1 MTWALVVALALFA
14 PGADTNEELTAKVTK
29 LVKQLDDEELARREV
44 AEKELVAL
52 GPAAI
57 DLLPLN
63 SPRTSAETK
72 ERLGRVRRQLEVA
85 VAESTAKS
93 TLVTLSG
100 EHKLSDVIAAINKQT
115 SNNVF
120 DYRGDFNQEQT
131 DPVIKIDFKETPF
144 WEAVDKTF
152 DEAGMTVYPYS
163 GKAKSLAMVARAA
176 EKELPRFGRAA
187 YAGRFRIEPTNITAS
202 RDLRNPAN
210 HRLRLTLEA
219 TWEPTLQPIV
229 LIQPL
234 DQLVATSEKGEPLVI
249 DGSEGALEIAG
260 EGTNAVAEFDVNLQL
275 PSRDVKKIASLK
287 GKMTAIIPGKVETFE
302 FTDISKAKNVVQRR
316 AGVAV
321 VLEEV
326 RKNEEVYDVRM
337 RVEFDKAANALESH
351 RPWVFDNSAVLL
363 NAAGEEMSFDGLEET
378 RRESN
383 VAGIAYKF
391 VLEEEPV
398 GYKFIYKTPAAIM
411 KVPVEYELKDID
423 LP

>member
-1 MTWALVVALALFA
+1 MTFALIVALALVA
-14 PGADTNEELTAKVTK
+14 PGADANEELTAKVTK
-29 LVKQLDDEELARREV
+29 LVRQLDDEQLARREA

-52 GPAAI
+52 GPAAL
-57 DLLPLN
+57 DLLPMN

-85 VAESTAKS
+85 VAESTAKPS
-93 TLVTLSG
+93 LVTLAG
-100 EHKLSDVIAAINKQT
+100 EQKLSDVIAAINKQT
-115 SNNVF
+115 GNNVF
-120 DYRGDFNQEQT
+120 DYRGEFNQEGL
-131 DPVIKIDFKETPF
+131 DPVIKIEFKETPF
-144 WEAVDKTF
+144 WEAIDKTF

-163 GKAKSLAMVARAA
+163 GRAKSLAMVARAA

-234 DQLVATSEKGEPLVI
+234 DQLVALSDKGEPLVI
-249 DGSEGALEIAG
+249 DGTEGAIEIAG
-260 EGTNAVAEFDVNLQL
+260 EGTNAVAEFDINLQL
-275 PSRDVKKIASLK
+275 PPRDVKQIASLQ

-302 FTDISKAKNVVQRR
+302 FTDISKTKNVVQRR

-326 RKNEEVYDVRM
+326 RKNDEVYDVRM

-351 RPWVFDNSAVLL
+351 RPWVFDNEAILL
-363 NAAGEEMSFDGLEET
+363 NAAGEEMSYDGLEET

-411 KVPVEYELKDID
+411 KVPVEYELKAID